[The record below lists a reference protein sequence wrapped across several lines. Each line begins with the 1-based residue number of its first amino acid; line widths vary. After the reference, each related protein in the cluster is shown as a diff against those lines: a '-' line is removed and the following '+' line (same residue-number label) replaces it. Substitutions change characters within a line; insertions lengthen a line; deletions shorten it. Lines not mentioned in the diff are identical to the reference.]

1 MIPTSRSDALYRLGL
16 MPALMGLGHLAPA
29 IGAIHTALGS
39 YRFPRALLWLIGT
52 ASALVDSQDTYKD
65 LPPPSRPRKWIWRL
79 WIYSLWAIIMT
90 CTFLSGMETSI
101 RIYQF
106 SLIGLLWGT
115 PCIPHF
121 SASSGMNLS
130 KPKTVLREW
139 KSLIAA
145 ISMGCV
151 TAGSSMFHVC
161 QRDVQCNDQ
170 SLQTRSLCLSILYQ
184 FFRETACDIRD
195 IAEDTEDGMK
205 TLPVRLGKGNTVLLM
220 SVVGLILDGL
230 LTGGVDRSLQVVP
243 SLAFQSVVRI
253 GFTMCVYS
261 RILRYPRENYWA
273 WGFMSLFGLVPVLSA
288 QLCLLNSK

>member
-1 MIPTSRSDALYRLGL
+1 MIPNSRSDALYRLGL

-39 YRFPRALLWLIGT
+39 YQFPGALLWLIGT

-65 LPPPSRPRKWIWRL
+65 LPPSSRPRKWIWRL
-79 WIYSLWAIIMT
+79 WIYFLWAIVIT
-90 CTFLSGMETSI
+90 CTFLSGVETSV

-121 SASSGMNLS
+121 SASSGVSLS
-130 KPKTVLREW
+130 KPKT
-139 KSLIAA
+139 
-145 ISMGCV
+145 
-151 TAGSSMFHVC
+151 
-161 QRDVQCNDQ
+161 
-170 SLQTRSLCLSILYQ
+170 SLQTRSLCLAILYQ

-205 TLPVRLGKGNTVLLM
+205 TLPVRLGKGNTMLLM
-220 SVVGLILDGL
+220 SVVGMFSDVF
-230 LTGGVDRSLQVVP
+230 LTGRVGPSLQVVP
-243 SLAFQSVVRI
+243 SLALQSVVRV

-261 RILRYPRENYWA
+261 QILRYPRENYWA
-273 WGFMSLFGLVPVLSA
+273 WGLMSLLGLVPVLPA
-288 QLCLLNSK
+288 QLSLLNSR